1 MELFNR
7 RIFAILEK
15 PLDLTTK
22 LVLDLVKGD
31 GSGSHAGS
39 KDGLYKPSPSTHS
52 PITSNPLIPAFL
64 LLLVGFL
71 VLYSSPVK
79 TWLAETEGLPTLAE
93 IFSFSRKQGP
103 PVLPKEGERVSVWAK
118 TQSGFYYC
126 QGGTLFDSQPGTMMA
141 QVDALTSGYRPFGGE
156 YCAGGQQSDAASGS
170 PPLENQQQPEQASMS
185 APQEEVLNQSLA
197 KPSDISNA
205 GAGIS
210 VWAIKQFGYYY
221 CQGQI
226 LFGDQRGKLMSQSDA
241 LSAGY
246 RPSVGRCTNGQP
258 NDALTGNLP
267 IGAQQSGGAR
277 TASTPEVESLA
288 VLSNKP
294 DASKTEGAVQVW
306 VKSEYGFYYCRND
319 VLFGNRPGQL
329 MTQASAL
336 TAGYQPSDARCTDD
350 KPTRATAGRLPGR
363 TFPGTK

>member
-1 MELFNR
+1 MSLFGR
-7 RIFAILEK
+7 QILAILEK
-15 PLDLTTK
+15 SLDLTTQ
-22 LVLDLVKGD
+22 LLAGLAKGND
-31 GSGSHAGS
+31 SASHAGS
-39 KDGLYKPSPSTHS
+39 RDGLYRPSPSTYS
-52 PITSNPLIPAFL
+52 SITSNPLIPAC
-64 LLLVGFL
+64 LLLVLGFL

-79 TWLAETEGLPTLAE
+79 TWLTETEGLPTLAE
-93 IFSFSRKQGP
+93 IFSFSRKHGP
-103 PVLPKEGERVSVWAK
+103 PVLPEEGERVSVWAR

-156 YCAGGQQSDAASGS
+156 YCAGGQQIDAASGS
-170 PPLENQQQPEQASMS
+170 PPFENQQQPEQASIS
-185 APQEEVLNQSLA
+185 APQENVLDQSLA

-210 VWAIKQFGYYY
+210 VWAIKEFGYYY

-226 LFGDQRGKLMSQSDA
+226 LFGNSRGKLMSQSDA

-246 RPSVGRCTNGQP
+246 RPSVSRCTNGQP
-258 NDALTGNLP
+258 NGALTGNLP
-267 IGAQQSGGAR
+267 IGAQQPGGAR
-277 TASTPEVESLA
+277 TVSTPGVESLA

-294 DASKTEGAVQVW
+294 DASKTEGGVQVW

-329 MTQASAL
+329 MTEASAL
-336 TAGYQPSDARCTDD
+336 TAGYQPSDGRCTDD
-350 KPTRATAGRLPGR
+350 KPPRTTAERLPGH
-363 TFPGTK
+363 